1 MTNLDSVL
9 KSRDIILPTKIHTAK
24 AMVSPVVMYGYES
37 WIIKKAE
44 RWGIGAFELWHW
56 RRLLRVPWTA
66 KRWNTVNPKGNQPW
80 IFTGKTDAK
89 TEAPILFLATWYE
102 HPIHSL
108 EKTLMLGDWGQD
120 AKGVTEDKTAEW
132 HHQLNGHES
141 NQAPGDD
148 EGQGSLLCC
157 SPWHHKE
164 SDKTERLNNNKNWA
178 PIMSQ
183 TQSFQRLT
191 RQTRFLPSESLQS
204 EGEDAQLTKQSEYSI
219 INTVMWWEIVDH
231 KASTV

>member
-9 KSRDIILPTKIHTAK
+9 KSRDIILPTKIHIAK
-24 AMVSPVVMYGYES
+24 AMVSPVVMYGYS

-102 HPIHSL
+102 DPIHSL
-108 EKTLMLGDWGQD
+108 EKTLMLGDWGQE

-157 SPWHHKE
+157 SPWHHRVGQGWAIKQQE
-164 SDKTERLNNNKNWA
+164 LSTYYEPDTSISKINKTNTLLAFRELAVWRGRC
-178 PIMSQ
+178 
-183 TQSFQRLT
+183 T
-191 RQTRFLPSESLQS
+191 
-204 EGEDAQLTKQSEYSI
+204 
-219 INTVMWWEIVDH
+219 INQAIRV
-231 KASTV
+231 